1 MKINGKQRSIA
12 VLNHQDFDRYPM
24 FDILANDAAI
34 EYYAGRKLTVENGK
48 EVVHAALENMVD
60 ATRWIILY
68 PQKEEKIVAE
78 DGTIIEQKRWTAW
91 YHRRFTL
98 TIDDVVKNV
107 KSDIDFFSEPEN
119 VKKEAEALDGRIEEI
134 ARLRNEFKNVFIF
147 GNYLIKT
154 GLQLYAGIGLE
165 LFSYFI
171 NDYPDLFDTY
181 MKKGTAFKVQV
192 INTAKKISRF
202 PAIFD
207 CEDIASKNGPL
218 FSPIIMKKYFYPHLE
233 MLVDAYHKKGVKFI
247 FHTDGNVMPVLDE
260 LVATGIDGL
269 NPLEVIAGMN
279 LKEIRKKHSRL
290 IMIGGIDCSQLLP
303 FGTPEQVKMAVKKA
317 IEDAGP
323 WYFPGSSTE
332 LHNNIPLDNIRI
344 MVDTIRETRP

>member
-1 MKINGKQRSIA
+1 MDGKQRSLA
-12 VLNHQDFDRYPM
+12 VLNHQSFDRYPY

-34 EYYAGRKLTVENGK
+34 EYYSGKKLTVENGK
-48 EVVHAALENMVD
+48 EVVHAALDNMVD

-68 PQKEEKIVAE
+68 PQKEEKIIAE
-78 DGTIIEQKRWTAW
+78 DGTIIEKRRWTAW
-91 YHRRFTL
+91 YHRKFSFYLR
-98 TIDDVVKNV
+98 DVEKMVK
-107 KSDIDFFSEPEN
+107 KDIEYFSNPEN
-119 VKKEAEALDGRIEEI
+119 IQKEAEALDSRIKE
-134 ARLRNEFKNVFIF
+134 LVDLKNQFRNIFLF

-154 GLQLYAGIGLE
+154 GLQLYTCIGLE

-171 NDYPDLFDTY
+171 NDYPELFDIY
-181 MKKGTAFKVQV
+181 MKKGTQFKVGV
-192 INTAKKISRF
+192 IKRAKKVSEF

-218 FSPIIMKKYFYPHLE
+218 FSPVIMKKYFYPHLE
-233 MLVDAYHKKGVKFI
+233 QIVGAYHEKGVKFI

-260 LVATGIDGL
+260 LVSTGIDGL

-279 LKEIRKKHSRL
+279 LKEIRKKHKNL

-303 FGTPEQVKMAVKKA
+303 YATTQQVKIAVKKA

-332 LHNNIPLDNIRI
+332 LHNSIPLDNIKA
-344 MVDTIRETRP
+344 MVDTIRETKT